1 MSAMV
6 AYALFFLGMEYYNHA
21 SRSLVGATPFA
32 QTIIIRNQFILYT
45 LVYLFLSPL
54 FYLLFYNGILPQS
67 LCILFFLL
75 VTSEHISNE
84 LMRVLIVLSRPYLAN
99 VVYFIRQGLWV
110 LFLLPLFYF
119 VPTSRYFNA
128 VFIAWIAGALLSI
141 FIACAG
147 LKHLPWRGVWHE
159 PIQWRGI
166 WQGLK
171 VSHPFMVSA
180 FCALSMLYIE
190 RFFVNYYCGLAAVG
204 IYTFYAGLS
213 LTLHNLV
220 NTGVSKMRLAQL
232 LAAWKNNNR
241 LAFHEESMRM
251 LKETVAF
258 VVVFAGISLALI
270 GPFIQFINK
279 PIYLSHLSIFYFLLW
294 GAACRSIADIPLY
307 TLYAQHSD
315 RLLLLINLAAF
326 CVMFIGNAVL
336 VPHYGLMGAALSS
349 AGASLVLLIVSL
361 VVMIQRTLV
370 PHPYLQA

>member
-1 MSAMV
+1 MTHHNMRFSWLYHFSAIGIRGIGLIAKFLLVLCLVRYFQPRELGLYGIMSAMV

-141 FIACAG
+141 FISCAG
-147 LKHLPWRGVWHE
+147 LKHLPWRGVWH
-159 PIQWRGI
+159 
-166 WQGLK
+166 
-171 VSHPFMVSA
+171 
-180 FCALSMLYIE
+180 
-190 RFFVNYYCGLAAVG
+190 
-204 IYTFYAGLS
+204 
-213 LTLHNLV
+213 
-220 NTGVSKMRLAQL
+220 
-232 LAAWKNNNR
+232 
-241 LAFHEESMRM
+241 
-251 LKETVAF
+251 
-258 VVVFAGISLALI
+258 
-270 GPFIQFINK
+270 
-279 PIYLSHLSIFYFLLW
+279 
-294 GAACRSIADIPLY
+294 
-307 TLYAQHSD
+307 
-315 RLLLLINLAAF
+315 
-326 CVMFIGNAVL
+326 
-336 VPHYGLMGAALSS
+336 
-349 AGASLVLLIVSL
+349 
-361 VVMIQRTLV
+361 
-370 PHPYLQA
+370 